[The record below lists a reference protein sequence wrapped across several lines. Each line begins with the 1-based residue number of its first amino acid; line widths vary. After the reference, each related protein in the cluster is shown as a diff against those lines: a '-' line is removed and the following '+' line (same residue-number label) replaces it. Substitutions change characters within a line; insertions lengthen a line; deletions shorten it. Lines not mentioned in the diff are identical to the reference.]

1 MYKYEVVM
9 KDGMVEQ
16 VESLYTD
23 LLTVNSMMNDHLP
36 FVRIGDVVFNKDAV
50 AFIRKKTEDEV

>member
-1 MYKYEVVM
+1 MYKYEVVLR
-9 KDGMVEQ
+9 DGMVEQ

-23 LLTVNSMMNDHLP
+23 LITVHSMMNDHMP

-50 AFIRKKTEDEV
+50 AFIRKKTEGEE